1 MSEIT
6 RIKAEHYHASRDDI
20 TGRVEL
26 NISGHGG
33 SVVIDLGDD
42 GDEILAG
49 LLGFGDDDQDG
60 AEDDGSGPVVLP
72 AGSGVDYFDGDG
84 GDHWLTCGT
93 CETSMVAIEAGT
105 SVWEMAEKIAAHKCA
120 REAAQEQKGGDDA

>member
-6 RIKAEHYHASRDDI
+6 RITAETYHASRDDV
-20 TGRVEL
+20 TGRIEL
-26 NISGHGG
+26 RIGGGGHTA
-33 SVVIDLGDD
+33 VLDLGDD

-49 LLGFGDDDQDG
+49 LLGFGDDDQNE
-60 AEDDGSGPVVLP
+60 AEDNGTGPIVLP

-93 CETSMVAIEAGT
+93 CETSMTAIEAGT
-105 SVWEMAEKIAAHKCA
+105 SVWEMAEKIAAHTCPA
-120 REAAQEQKGGDDA
+120 EAAQAVQERAK